1 MHGERLRELMRGLER
16 LRTERLPTPL
26 DPDVETEA
34 RGEQVAAVALAMA
47 ESAARIREAA
57 DTRGLDAEER
67 RAFQAL
73 ADELEGALL
82 RLAAQA
88 RLEPPGD
95 LEPSREAVEASCQA
109 CHGRFRIG
117 GLRGRP

>member
-16 LRTERLPTPL
+16 LRTERLPTAL

-47 ESAARIREAA
+47 DSAARIPEAA
-57 DTRGLDAEER
+57 DTRGLDAEEQ
-67 RAFQAL
+67 RAYAAL
-73 ADELEGALL
+73 ADALEEALR
-82 RLAAQA
+82 RLADQA

-95 LEPSREAVEASCQA
+95 LEPSRAAVEATCRG

-117 GLRGRP
+117 GLREGF